1 MKEIIKTASKIGAF
15 FITID
20 DNIMY
25 AYNNDFV
32 LVGPND
38 FLPNCSIVNYA
49 PLQILEKDS
58 IKNIDVNYGSNDL
71 VIETNFGK
79 FKFTVMKN
87 EDKNDLL
94 KKIINLYI
102 NNVYNHRIDTG
113 ILSKVYELTSVMKGL
128 NVNIENDKIIC
139 STIDFES
146 EIYLDA
152 ETKLEVPLNT
162 ILDFN
167 PEVID
172 IYADDEHIILIGRYD
187 SYSLFRLV

>member
-1 MKEIIKTASKIGAF
+1 MQQFVKTATKIGAF

-32 LVGPND
+32 LVGAND

-49 PLQILEKDS
+49 PLQILEKGA
-58 IKNIDVNYGSNDL
+58 IKDIEVNYGSNEL

-94 KKIINLYI
+94 KKIINLYT
-102 NNVYNHRIDTG
+102 NNIYNHRIDTG
-113 ILSKVYELTSVMKGL
+113 ILSKLYELISVMKGL
-128 NVNIENDKIIC
+128 SINIENDKIVC

-146 EIYLDA
+146 EIYLNT

-167 PEVID
+167 PEIVD

>member
-1 MKEIIKTASKIGAF
+1 MKEVIKTATKIGAF

-32 LVGPND
+32 LVGAND

-49 PLQILEKDS
+49 PLQIFEKDA
-58 IKNIDVNYGSNDL
+58 IDITVNYGSNEL

-79 FKFTVMKN
+79 FKFTIMKN

-94 KKIINLYI
+94 KKIINIYS
-102 NNVYNHRIDTG
+102 NNIYNHRIDTG
-113 ILSKVYELTSVMKGL
+113 ILSKVYELNSVMKGL
-128 NVNIENDKIIC
+128 NVNIENDKIVC

-152 ETKLEVPLNT
+152 ETNLEVPLNT

>member
-1 MKEIIKTASKIGAF
+1 MKEFIKTATKIGAF

-32 LVGPND
+32 LVGAND
-38 FLPNCSIVNYA
+38 FLPNCSIVNYT
-49 PLQILEKDS
+49 PLQILEKDA
-58 IKNIDVNYGSNDL
+58 IKNITVNYDSNEL

-79 FKFTVMKN
+79 FKFTIMKN

-94 KKIINLYI
+94 KKIINLRTDNMY
-102 NNVYNHRIDTG
+102 RIDAG
-113 ILSKVYELTSVMKGL
+113 ILNKVYELTSVMKGL
-128 NVNIENDKIIC
+128 NVNIENDKIVC

-146 EIYLDA
+146 EIYLNV

-162 ILDFN
+162 ILDFD

-172 IYADDEHIILIGRYD
+172 IYADDEHTILIGRYD
-187 SYSLFRLV
+187 NYSLFKLV